1 MRNALCVRLATSALV
16 VKFFSSFCR
25 LDLSKHSS
33 TQICIISDFFHDLF
47 GNQNE
52 AFLLLLL
59 LLFLVTSDV
68 RSSGSV
74 VTGNLDAE
82 TLLTF
87 VAVCCQ

>member
-59 LLFLVTSDV
+59 FLVTSDV
-68 RSSGSV
+68 RSFGSV